1 MTLSEI
7 ADVLEGELA
16 GCAVHFGSCS
26 TMRTKRA
33 NIDDFMNRTK
43 TDLLSGYR
51 KEVDF
56 IESTAW
62 EMVWLYFRQ
71 SNNIHKDM
79 VLHNQVEVSNIH
91 ISKR

>member
-33 NIDDFMNRTK
+33 NIDDFLHHTK
-43 TDLLSGYR
+43 ADLVSGYR
-51 KEVDF
+51 KQVDF
-56 IESTAW
+56 VESTAW
-62 EMVWLYFRQ
+62 EIIWLTQDNKILNFRRKILSVMDYFTT
-71 SNNIHKDM
+71 
-79 VLHNQVEVSNIH
+79 
-91 ISKR
+91 

>member
-43 TDLLSGYR
+43 TDLVSGYR
-51 KEVDF
+51 KQVDF

-62 EMVWLYFRQ
+62 EIIWLTQDNKILNFRRKILSVMDYFTT
-71 SNNIHKDM
+71 
-79 VLHNQVEVSNIH
+79 
-91 ISKR
+91 